1 MRTRGGGGTLP
12 VPIDGMVIKGGTYY
26 GISKAWYEKQ
36 NPSND
41 VLSLSL
47 KIPDNVTTI
56 LNDGFRDSYSSDKE
70 NQGVVTNYN
79 YDGDKTYTDKY
90 EVVSIDFSEATSLK
104 TIGNQAA
111 MGCTSLEGVLD
122 LSNTK
127 IETIGKS
134 AFSGCTELTGVILP
148 STLEVIGTEDANSGS
163 VFKGC
168 SGLQYV
174 RVEGGDPDA
183 AFELPNALK
192 VLGKDSFYGC
202 TGLPDGTTVIIPES
216 VEKIGSQAFYNT
228 SKITNIILE
237 TEDASGYH
245 GTAFKAN
252 NYGLN
257 VRLTVFKSAEVRDSY
272 VSTGNSTYTNSLT
285 FEFTLH
291 YGSEGDTDAETE
303 QKLCNQAVNVCK
315 NVDGS
320 WYIDDD
326 YSIPSCTGNAPIGY
340 DLGWEY
346 NGKILTDSTV
356 LKPSGDDLYL
366 DVGIVLKNPDIEFI
380 VDGKIIDVEGT
391 YPELNLSNDKEHK
404 IGVVV
409 SHPIEQDP
417 NADVKVKFEYEWTD
431 VWKGGSQGPRM
442 SEEGFG
448 RYNLFDN
455 PGVSN
460 TIAINGP
467 THERTKAGSYSEE
480 DYGDGYYLLEIYGY
494 SCPKSG
500 GQWKL
505 FYKSAST
512 VIGSD
517 PERTVNTAYLFDVV
531 TSDPVVVPI
540 VTVDDVAAEYGYGA
554 EEAVL
559 TAVHIE
565 QDGHTYQYQW
575 YEASQ
580 GSPSADGTPIEGA
593 TESSYTI
600 PAGKGVESY
609 YYYVEVTAK
618 KTLNGDEATV
628 AAPATFTVNA
638 HRYSIIVNPTDHG
651 SYEVPQTSAPE
662 GTAVIIT
669 VCPETGYHANA
680 PTVTDYYGN
689 ALTLTEVESGWQFAM
704 PASDVIIC
712 GSFELNQY
720 TITFHDGDNKIIQ
733 HYNHG
738 DVIIPPDDP
747 VREST
752 ESTVYTFTEWNGYSD
767 GMIAIGDAEFH
778 AQYSESA
785 RVYIITFFVSGEVY
799 WKNPQ
804 EYGQT
809 IELPET
815 EPSMSGYVFR
825 GWSGYDD
832 GMTVSS
838 DHTFFAVFE
847 SVPNPSPPEI
857 VPIPPWDDDSPIHTS
872 PNIVVDNGKYDDL
885 WIFVVLGSVA
895 TLLFLLFMY
904 FERRNEED

>member
-26 GISKAWYEKQ
+26 GISKAWYEEQ

-127 IETIGKS
+127 IEAIGKN
-134 AFSGCTELTGVILP
+134 AFKDCTGITGVVLP
-148 STLEVIGTEDANSGS
+148 STLKKLGDESSGS
-163 VFKGC
+163 VFYGC
-168 SGLQYV
+168 IGLQFV
-174 RVEGGDPDA
+174 RVANADSDA
-183 AFELPNALK
+183 DFELPEGLE
-192 VLGKDSFYGC
+192 VLGRQCFYKCEGF
-202 TGLPDGTTVIIPES
+202 PNDTTVIIPKS
-216 VEKIGSQAFYNT
+216 VTYVGSEVFHYNT
-228 SKITNIILE
+228 KITTIIVE
-237 TEDASGYH
+237 TDDASRYDG
-245 GTAFKAN
+245 GAFKSSDH
-252 NYGLN
+252 GLGK
-257 VRLTVFKSAEVRDSY
+257 RLVVFSDSASKSSFVPSGLSSY
-272 VSTGNSTYTNSLT
+272 KNAVTYV
-285 FEFTLH
+285 FTLH
-291 YGSEGDTDAETE
+291 YGSNNEHIKET
-303 QKLCNQAVNVCK
+303 KLWGQSLNVCK
-315 NVDGS
+315 RDDGT

-326 YSIPSCTGNAPIGY
+326 YPIPSCTGDAPIGY

-409 SHPIEQDP
+409 AHPIEQDP